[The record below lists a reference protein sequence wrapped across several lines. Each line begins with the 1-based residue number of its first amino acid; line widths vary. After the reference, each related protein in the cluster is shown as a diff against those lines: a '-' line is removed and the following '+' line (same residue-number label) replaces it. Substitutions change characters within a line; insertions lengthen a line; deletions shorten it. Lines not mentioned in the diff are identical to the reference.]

1 MVEAESGLPPEYEI
15 EALMGRKIG
24 TGGEPQYLVR
34 WRGYTEADDSW
45 EPWAQLLS
53 CLIGMKAFHKGQFA
67 AGTAPLGYA
76 PGCPSREQAH
86 GSDPDLAGWR
96 ISSKRTPSGREYRVY
111 YGPLGEHV
119 RARNIALTLAALY
132 DLPADLPRVPTPP
145 PTIGAPTANGHANAA
160 AAIAQVDLAG
170 AAASAAAIKAS
181 IAAAAANGAGANTAA
196 NTAANAAANTPP
208 PARALPAVS
217 APSARRASPKQVAKW
232 PLAVRVAGAGERRR
246 RRRCADRRHPVAL
259 RHSSAR
265 LHVRGADRRRRASD
279 PSPRGPW
286 RAAGERRF
294 VGRLRCRDAHCAG
307 RAAHAWH
314 PLADASR
321 GGGGGRA
328 HGGGGGHR
336 AAREWGRRGR
346 RSARRGE
353 QRWWH
358 HVRGRGVA
366 IRQGHR
372 RGRIRPRGCSLP
384 VNVDRATGR
393 WHLIMAWRN
402 DCMGGAGVRRRR

>member
-1 MVEAESGLPPEYEI
+1 
-15 EALMGRKIG
+15 MGRKIG

-181 IAAAAANGAGANTAA
+181 IAAAAANSAGANTAA
-196 NTAANAAANTPP
+196 NTAANAAANTAAAGASVAGGAAASAIGAQGVAKAGGKVAAGG
-208 PARALPAVS
+208 ARGGCGRGGAGGAGAPTAAIPS
-217 APSARRASPKQVAKW
+217 PSATP
-232 PLAVRVAGAGERRR
+232 PLASTCAVPTAVVAQAIHLPEGHGAQQASGGSSGASAAEMPIVQVVPLMPGTLSPMPAAAEVADAPMAEAAATEPRVNGGGAAEGAPAAASSGGGTTSAGAGWPYGKGTVVD
-246 RRRCADRRHPVAL
+246 A
-259 RHSSAR
+259 SA
-265 LHVRGADRRRRASD
+265 
-279 PSPRGPW
+279 
-286 RAAGERRF
+286 
-294 VGRLRCRDAHCAG
+294 
-307 RAAHAWH
+307 
-314 PLADASR
+314 LADALF
-321 GGGGGRA
+321 
-328 HGGGGGHR
+328 
-336 AAREWGRRGR
+336 
-346 RSARRGE
+346 
-353 QRWWH
+353 Q
-358 HVRGRGVA
+358 
-366 IRQGHR
+366 
-372 RGRIRPRGCSLP
+372 
-384 VNVDRATGR
+384 
-393 WHLIMAWRN
+393 
-402 DCMGGAGVRRRR
+402 